1 MHHSGSPWVVVAVA
15 FAVVLSALPAIYVG
29 YHVMTSTAGLSS
41 PVSGATLVR
50 GVGADPSGSTALSPG
65 QYFSQPITVYTG
77 MNVTFDVNS
86 TVPVDVYL
94 MTSYQFSEFE
104 STGSS
109 SSVYGTEGS
118 RVSGNVGPL
127 SGGTYY
133 LVIYDDV
140 SSQEASVSY
149 EISTVP
155 VDVYE
160 YHSSLPAPI
169 GIADYGVLNSSG
181 VLHPYRI
188 VYEEAIGTATIY
200 SIGAFNPSPPSGIS
214 PYGASL
220 QLNVV
225 LQVNTTT
232 GDFVYWLQD
241 VPGFW
246 TNNDTMYV
254 SDNIWN
260 MTSSPSYM
268 TNGTVTG
275 NGAVYAWGDGE
286 YYGYSTNVFAYSYP
300 LSIRLVITYSY
311 SPGVAIVRFG
321 YQVGGGQLVWYDA
334 VTIHEQGVTSAY
346 LLVDG
351 YGMTPSGNYYDA
363 ELVFGGEGNGEQ
375 THFTRMNSTLLMEY
389 VLPNGS
395 AVYPPALYGFG
406 SNTAE
411 TADDLSAVLVDG
423 YPAVVVGG
431 GNFAPL
437 WYSVSAAPFSAA
449 MAIHPGEVDAG
460 MEIPVQFTSAVSNGV
475 APYTY
480 YFYLN
485 GSLAYNLT
493 TYHPQYNGTVYLPPA
508 AAGRY
513 VLRVEVV
520 DAVGN
525 EANSSAYVEVNPV
538 PTVRI
543 SASSGVT
550 DVGVPVS
557 FSSSIKGGTPPY
569 TYTWYLDGRPVGSS
583 GNYTLSPPSP
593 GTYSLQVVV
602 VDSAGYSIPSNV
614 ISISVNPDPTV
625 SIYVSTNVTD
635 VGISVQLSALV
646 SGGTPPYTYTWYL
659 DGRPVGSSGNYTL
672 NPASQGTYSSYVAV
686 TDSVGYNA
694 STSPASITV
703 NPDPTVSISVNTSS
717 NNFLYSNDIAAASS
731 SVRGGT
737 PPYTYTWYLNGFPV
751 ANTTSPR
758 YTYVLTTMGR
768 NVLQMKVEDSAGYVA
783 QSSEVTVDF
792 TYNYLNIGLMA
803 SIMAAAAAI
812 AAVATGRRRIHTSI
826 QSAGR
831 T

>member
-1 MHHSGSPWVVVAVA
+1 MAALVFAVA
-15 FAVVLSALPAIYVG
+15 LSALPVISAGHHMAIPSVG
-29 YHVMTSTAGLSS
+29 SS
-41 PVSGATLVR
+41 SSMGAMTLVR
-50 GVGADPSGSTALSPG
+50 GAGADPSGSTTLSPG
-65 QYFSQPITVYTG
+65 QYFSQQITVYTG
-77 MNVTFDVNS
+77 MNVTFDVS
-86 TVPVDVYL
+86 SSVPVDVYL

-109 SSVYGTEGS
+109 SSVYSAEGTQ
-118 RVSGNVGPL
+118 VSGDVGPL
-127 SGGTYY
+127 YGGTYY
-133 LVIYDDV
+133 LVVNDDV

-188 VYEEAIGTATIY
+188 IYEEAIGTATIY
-200 SIGAFNPSPPSGIS
+200 SLGAYNPSPPSGIS

-225 LQVNTTT
+225 LQVNTTS

-246 TNNDTMYV
+246 TNNETMYV

-268 TNGTVTG
+268 ANGTVTG
-275 NGAVYAWGDGE
+275 NGAVYTWGNGE
-286 YYGYSTNVFAYSYP
+286 YYEYSTNTFTYSYP
-300 LSIRLVITYSY
+300 LGIRLAIAYSY
-311 SPGVAIVRFG
+311 SSSGVIVRFG

-334 VTIHEQGVTSAY
+334 ATIHEQGVTSAY

-395 AVYPPALYGFG
+395 VVYPPALYGFG

-411 TADDLSAVLVDG
+411 TADDLSAVLANG
-423 YPAVVVGG
+423 YPAVVVGS

-437 WYSVSAAPFSAA
+437 WYSVSAPSFSAA
-449 MAIHPGEVDAG
+449 MAVRPGEVDAG
-460 MEIPVQFTSAVSNGV
+460 MEIPVQFASSISNGV

-485 GSLAYNLT
+485 GSLAYNIT
-493 TYHPQYNGTVYLPPA
+493 TYHTQYNGTVYLPPA

-513 VLRVEVV
+513 VLQVEVV
-520 DAVGN
+520 DAVEN

-538 PTVRI
+538 PTVHI

-557 FSSSIKGGTPPY
+557 FSSSIHGGTPPY
-569 TYTWYLDGRPVGSS
+569 TYTWYLDGQPVGSS
-583 GNYTLSPPSP
+583 GNYTLTPASP
-593 GTYSLQVVV
+593 GAYSLRVVV
-602 VDSAGYSIPSNV
+602 LDSAGYSVSSNV
-614 ISISVNPDPTV
+614 INISVNPDPIV
-625 SIYVSTNVTD
+625 SMYLSTNVTD
-635 VGISVQLSALV
+635 VGIPVQLGALV
-646 SGGTPPYTYTWYL
+646 RGGTPPYTYTWYL
-659 DGRPVGSSGNYTL
+659 DGQPVGSSGNYTL
-672 NPASQGTYSSYVAV
+672 NPTSQGTYYPYVVV
-686 TDSVGYNA
+686 TDSVGYNV
-694 STSPASITV
+694 STSPAPITV
-703 NPDPTVSISVNTSS
+703 NPDPTVSISVNASS

-737 PPYTYTWYLNGFPV
+737 PPYTYVWYLNGVPI
-751 ANTTSPR
+751 ANTTSPQ

-768 NVLQMKVEDSAGYVA
+768 NVLQLKVEDSAGYVA

-792 TYNYLNIGLMA
+792 TYNYLNIGLIA
-803 SIMAAAAAI
+803 AIIAAAAAI
-812 AAVATGRRRIHTSI
+812 AAVAIGRRRAH
-826 QSAGR
+826 A
-831 T
+831 